1 MVRSMKPFEI
11 FRTGKHTSSKGVTL
25 SFGEGDLAAIVAGY
39 DPAVHEAPIVVGHPK
54 QDGPAY
60 GWIKGLALKGD
71 RLVAFADQ
79 VNPEFS
85 ELVKG
90 GSFKK
95 VSAAFYAPDSAN
107 NPTPGKYHLRHVGF
121 LGAEPPAVKGL
132 KSIDFSDDDS
142 VIIECE
148 AIEFSEWRNAWA
160 IENVVRIFRG
170 LRDHFIQTNDVET
183 ADRIVPQ
190 WELDQLA
197 QAAADSR
204 ADARVEDNRT
214 AFSEPEPKEVVMT
227 KTAEEQQAE
236 LDAREADLKAR
247 ELTFAENVRKTRATE
262 DAAFVAD
269 IVKEGRLP
277 IGLQATATALFS
289 EMGDDELTFSEGDA
303 EVKTS
308 SRAAFRDL
316 LAKLPMPV
324 ATGELATGDG
334 PDFSDPAHVQVAI
347 ETEIRKAKEKGETIS
362 PATAAMRL
370 KANG

>member
-1 MVRSMKPFEI
+1 MKPFEI

-25 SFGEGDLAAIVAGY
+25 TFGEGDLAAIVAGY

-60 GWIKGLALKGD
+60 GWIKGLAVKGD

-79 VNPEFS
+79 VSPEFS

-132 KSIDFSDDDS
+132 KSVDFSDDGS
-142 VIIECE
+142 VIVECE

-160 IENVVRIFRG
+160 FENITRIFRG
-170 LRDHFIQTNDVET
+170 LRDHFIETSDVET
-183 ADRIVPQ
+183 ADRLVPQ
-190 WELDQLA
+190 WDLDQLA

-204 ADARVEDNRT
+204 ADARVEESRP
-214 AFSEPEPKEVVMT
+214 AFSEPEPKEDVMT
-227 KTAEEQQAE
+227 KTAEQQQAE

-247 ELTFAENVRKTRATE
+247 EVAFSETASKARATE

-269 IVKEGRLP
+269 VVKEGRLP

-289 EMGDDELTFSEGDA
+289 EMGDDELTFSEGES

-316 LAKLPMPV
+316 LTKLPMPV

-347 ETEIRKAKEKGETIS
+347 ETEISKAKEKGELLS
-362 PATAAMRL
+362 PAAALMRI